1 MNLAQFSI
9 KRPIFISC
17 IVILMVVTGM
27 IGMNRMGVDLFPPID
42 FPVVTVT
49 TVYPGATPE
58 EIEKLISKP
67 LEEQVSTISGM
78 KRLSSRNLEGISV
91 LIAEFTYETDVK
103 YAEEKMREKVS
114 LARNNLPDDLEE
126 EPLVRQFD
134 FTNMPV
140 LTLAVMADLPP
151 SELYDLVKEKIKP
164 LIEQAD
170 GVGEVLL
177 SGGTRRE
184 IQIELDRAKLNAYE
198 IPAFSVAENLKNS
211 GANVPIGKFDRGERS
226 TIFKTVGE
234 FNALDQ
240 IRKSVVNFAGD
251 VSNAVT
257 VDKIGTVRDGAEDVK
272 TLAYIYYPVKDREK
286 KSFFGGKNAGKV
298 EKETRPCII
307 LDVYKQSGANSVA
320 VADRVM
326 KRIDRVN
333 EVIQKHSG
341 NPRMVFVYDTAKWIR
356 SNIADVQETMIIGI
370 ILAVIVVYF
379 FLGNVRSTIITGIA
393 IPNSIL
399 GAFVIMYFMGFT
411 VNLMT
416 LMALSLSVG
425 LLVDDAIVVREN
437 IFRKLESGM
446 PAFKAAAVGT
456 TEVMLAVLATTLTII
471 AVFLPIGFLQGIVG
485 RFFHQFGLAV
495 VFAMCISLFDALAVA
510 PLLSA
515 YFAGTG
521 EKAKNRLVVWF
532 DRLQDRIDALYAKV
546 LEFSVN
552 RPIMIMGVTTLV
564 FFLSLGAFGVIGKT
578 FSPDAD
584 ENEVMVNFEM
594 PAGTSIEGTMELAQ
608 KIAEK
613 LKGIPEV
620 DYMTIKAGN
629 DQGEYNLGVVGV
641 FFVSQSDGRKRH
653 SVEIKKDI
661 RKMLGEF
668 AFAQPS
674 VDEYNATGGGTDK
687 PFILNITGEDLDV
700 LQKYSVEVVERL
712 KKFKDLAEVS
722 TSYKPGKPEFQV
734 VLDNQRMQT
743 LGVNHR
749 MAGMEL
755 RYHIEGGVVGKFRD
769 KGLEYDVRMRLKPEQ
784 RDLKQTF
791 YETRVP
797 NVQMKMIPLSAI
809 ATGKDAV
816 GPAKILRQ
824 DRARVIQVMAN
835 IAPGGAVGTAIEETR
850 KLLEKDLPM
859 PEGVGYSFVGQADSF
874 EDMVSNI
881 LFAFMLSLLFIY
893 LVLASLYE
901 SFITPVTIF
910 MALPPALS
918 GAFFSLLITRLNMD
932 MFSMI
937 GIIMLLGLVTKNSI
951 LLVDF
956 ALEGVRSGLDRK
968 EAIRRAG
975 MVRLRPILMTT
986 FAMLAGTLP
995 LALGIGEAAQ
1005 YRQSMGVVIIGGLI
1019 ISTLITLIVVP
1030 AVFEYVDRF
1039 REAIEGTFRPKAAV
1053 AGSVK
1058 DAFDNGVQFTPAVE
1072 LPPVARIKEK
1082 VKEKVKD
1089 RLKKRK

>member
-1 MNLAQFSI
+1 MNIAQFSI

-17 IVILMVVTGM
+17 LVILMMITGV
-27 IGMNRMGVDLFPPID
+27 IGLNRMGVDLFPPID

-49 TVYPGATPE
+49 TIYPGATPE

-67 LEEQVSTISGM
+67 LEEQVSTISGI
-78 KRLSSRNLEGISV
+78 KRLSSRNLEGISIV
-91 LIAEFTYETDVK
+91 IAEFTYETDVK
-103 YAEEKMREKVS
+103 YAEQKMREKVA
-114 LARNNLPDDLEE
+114 LARNNLPDDLED

-140 LTLAVMADLPP
+140 LTLAVMAELPP
-151 SELYDLVKEKIKP
+151 AEMYDLVKEKIKP

-170 GVGEVLL
+170 GVGEVMI

-184 IQIELDRAKLNAYE
+184 IRIELDRAKLNAYE
-198 IPAFSVAENLKNS
+198 IPAFTVAENIRNS
-211 GANVPIGKFDRGERS
+211 GANVPIGKFDRGGQS

-234 FNALDQ
+234 FNAIEQ

-251 VSNAVT
+251 VANAVT
-257 VDKIGTVRDGAEDVK
+257 VDRIGTVRDGTEDIE
-272 TLAYIYYPVKDREK
+272 TLTYLYYPVKDEK
-286 KSFFGGKNAGKV
+286 KRSFFGKKDGKKV

-320 VADRVM
+320 VADRVV

-333 EVIQKHSG
+333 EVIKTHSG
-341 NPRMVFVYDTAKWIR
+341 NPRLVFVYDTAKWIR

-411 VNLMT
+411 INLMT

-446 PAFKAAAVGT
+446 SAFKAAAVGT

-521 EKAKNRLVVWF
+521 AKAKNRLVVWF
-532 DRLQDRIDALYAKV
+532 DRLQDRTDALYAKV
-546 LEFSVN
+546 LTFSVN
-552 RPIMIMGVTTLV
+552 RPVTIIGVTSLV
-564 FFLSLGAFGVIGKT
+564 FFLSIGAFAVIGKT

-584 ENEVMVNFEM
+584 ENEVMINFEM
-594 PAGTSIEGTMELAQ
+594 PSGTSIQGTMEVAQ
-608 KIAEK
+608 KIAERMK
-613 LKGIPEV
+613 SIPEL

-641 FFVSQSDGRKRH
+641 FFVTQSEGRKRH

-661 RKMLGEF
+661 RKLLEDF
-668 AFAQPS
+668 AFVQPS

-687 PFILNITGEDLDV
+687 PFILNLTGEDLDV
-700 LQKYSVEVVERL
+700 LQNYSVAVVERL
-712 KKFKDLAEVS
+712 RTFKDLAEVS
-722 TSYKPGKPEFQV
+722 TSYKKGKPEFQV

-743 LGVNHR
+743 LGVNHK

-755 RYHIEGGVVGKFRD
+755 RYHVEGGVVGKFRE

-809 ATGKDAV
+809 ATGRDAV

-835 IAPGGAVGTAIEETR
+835 IAAGGAVGTAIEETR
-850 KLLEKDLPM
+850 NLLEKELPM
-859 PEGVGYSFVGQADSF
+859 PDGVGYSFVGQADAF

-918 GAFFSLLITRLNMD
+918 GAFISLFITGLNMD

-956 ALEGVRSGLDRK
+956 ALEGVRSGLERK

-1039 REAIEGTFRPKAAV
+1039 REAIEGTFRPKPEM
-1053 AGSVK
+1053 AGTVE
-1058 DAFDNGVQFTPAVE
+1058 DAFGNGVQFAPAVE
-1072 LPPVARIKEK
+1072 LPPVARMKEKIKE
-1082 VKEKVKD
+1082 
-1089 RLKKRK
+1089 RIKKRK